1 MIYTLTLNPTL
12 NLIME
17 CEAQLSGNVTTS
29 KKESWQIGG
38 SGILVS
44 LTLKEL
50 QTKSVMLGFVG
61 GFIGEQIE
69 NRVIELNMEADFIHM
84 HEGVSGVNVHVK
96 GHRETLIKASDP
108 NITSDEIKEL
118 FDRLINLEEQD
129 VLVLGG
135 RILELMPDNLY
146 ETVLKVV
153 SNKAIDC
160 VVDVNEELFNNG
172 LQYHPFLVKG
182 STEELGDAF
191 HCRLHNSEEIIEAA
205 CKFQMAGAR
214 NVLITR
220 GIEGALLIS
229 EDKEILHCPPPAGF
243 YEEHESRKDML
254 VAAFLAGYLKTKNYE
269 SALKLG
275 VATAF
280 ASVDGENIAS
290 YEEIKT
296 IYEAFL

>member
-12 NLIME
+12 DVTME
-17 CEAQLSGNVTTS
+17 CDQPLGSVTVS
-29 KKESWQIGG
+29 KKETWQLGG

-50 QTKSVMLGFVG
+50 QMDSTMLGFVG
-61 GFIGEQIE
+61 GFIGEEIE
-69 NRVIELNMEADFIHM
+69 RKIKGLGMKTDFIHL
-84 HEGVSGVNVHVK
+84 HEGVSGSNVRIK
-96 GHRETLIKASDP
+96 GVREATYKAADP
-108 NITSDEIKEL
+108 IVGSDEIKEL
-118 FDRLINLEEQD
+118 FDRLINLQAND

-135 RILELMPDNLY
+135 NILATMPDNLY

-153 SNKAIDC
+153 SKKAIDC
-160 VVDVNEELFNNG
+160 VVDANEEIFNNA

-182 STEELGDAF
+182 SVEELGDALQ
-191 HCRLHNSEEIIEAA
+191 CRLHNNEEIIEAA
-205 CKFQMAGAR
+205 CKFQAAGAR

-220 GIEGALLIS
+220 GLDGALLVS
-229 EDKEILHCPPPAGF
+229 ETKEILHCPSPTGF
-243 YEEHESRKDML
+243 YEEHESRKELL

-280 ASVDGENIAS
+280 GTHDGGRIAS

-296 IYEAFL
+296 IYEALL